1 VNKSTWMQAIRLPVR
16 LALPTCF
23 LVGIRLSDHT
33 SAVILAVS
41 RISLLLT
48 ARPCLCST
56 VCSQSLQAWCADS
69 YGSAMQLP
77 SGDGELDDATVTLKP
92 GQLAGV
98 MSNPELL
105 HQLTGHRG
113 SRAPEAGHIH
123 LTPDTDPENTFRTR
137 QANKRPRV
145 RFEELFAPDDSTHLG
160 DEGKTSAADADQ
172 EQGQSQV

>member
-1 VNKSTWMQAIRLPVR
+1 
-16 LALPTCF
+16 
-23 LVGIRLSDHT
+23 
-33 SAVILAVS
+33 
-41 RISLLLT
+41 
-48 ARPCLCST
+48 
-56 VCSQSLQAWCADS
+56 
-69 YGSAMQLP
+69 MQLP

-172 EQGQSQV
+172 EQGQSQVW

>member
-1 VNKSTWMQAIRLPVR
+1 
-16 LALPTCF
+16 
-23 LVGIRLSDHT
+23 
-33 SAVILAVS
+33 
-41 RISLLLT
+41 
-48 ARPCLCST
+48 
-56 VCSQSLQAWCADS
+56 
-69 YGSAMQLP
+69 MQLP

-113 SRAPEAGHIH
+113 TRAPEAGHIH

-160 DEGKTSAADADQ
+160 DEAKTSAADADQ